1 MSSKPWCGLTA
12 EVGPELTATELQLV
26 SIGVDG
32 LDETE
37 AEAAERSVMEDKVVG
52 VLAVLGHA
60 SVAKVLLLSGSNSDW
75 LERLRTEDQL
85 IPRSSSAIPESKSVP
100 G

>member
-1 MSSKPWCGLTA
+1 MSSKPWLTTA
-12 EVGPELTATELQLV
+12 EPVAELTATELQLV
-26 SIGVDG
+26 SIGVAG

-37 AEAAERSVMEDKVVG
+37 AEADRSVMEDNVVG

-60 SVAKVLLLSGSNSDW
+60 SVAKVLLLSGSSSLW
-75 LERLRTEDQL
+75 LDKLSTEDQF
-85 IPRSSSAIPESKSVP
+85 IPRSSSAIPESISDP